1 MNFNDVVLDLET
13 RISLVCDAQKRYR
26 VLWIVGEPRCGKTS
40 LCRRICLERG
50 WRYVNFTLDP
60 GFLDSL
66 IGREEIYR
74 PEDFLMDLHRWCNE
88 TDEEIMIL
96 DEIEPLLSLW
106 TWEQQEVFF
115 KEIGRETGLKIGVA
129 IVTRS
134 RSVQQLHQILLGMH
148 SDHVYEIP
156 QGVDLWQR

>member
-1 MNFNDVVLDLET
+1 MSVNLLIQDIEDRV
-13 RISLVCDAQKRYR
+13 RLVCDAQKRYR
-26 VLWIVGEPRCGKTS
+26 VLWITGKPRCGKTS
-40 LCRRICLERG
+40 LCRSICVGQG
-50 WRYVNFTLDP
+50 WRYINFTLHQ

-66 IGREEIYR
+66 IGREETYR
-74 PEDFLMDLHRWCNE
+74 PEDFLADLRRWCAE
-88 TDEEIMIL
+88 TNEEIMIL

-115 KEIGRETGLKIGVA
+115 KRIGRETNLNIGIA

-134 RSVQQLHQILLGMH
+134 RSAQQLYQILLGMH

-156 QGVDLWQR
+156 EGVDS